1 MLRRWFSEDGAIRV
15 AVLAVIVGVAAGF
28 GAVVFRDFIAFVHN
42 LAFIGRFSFTYDAS
56 QHTPASRLGAWIIM
70 VPVAGA
76 LVVAFLVSRFAPE
89 AKGHGVPEVM
99 DAMYYKRGIIRPL
112 VGVIKA
118 VASSISIGTGGAVG
132 REGPIIQIGAS
143 FGSSLSQWLGL
154 KQWQR
159 MTLIACGAASGI
171 AATFNTPIGGVLFA
185 VELIMPEI
193 SVRTLIPVALAT
205 GTATAIGREFFGDH
219 PSFLIPQ
226 LPVMSSSVLSP
237 WSIAAYLIFGLA
249 LGCVSALFIR
259 SIYAMEDV
267 FNKLPG
273 SYYLRHATGMLVVG
287 IMIYLLMHFT
297 GHYYVEGVSYSTVQ
311 DILEKTL
318 TNPWLL
324 LLLLAAKMLATSLT
338 LGSGGSGGIFSPSL
352 FLGATLGGCYA
363 ALLGWLVP
371 GMHADAASLGVVGMA
386 GIVGGATGAVVT
398 AVVIVFEMTR
408 DYNVILPLLISV
420 SVAYGV
426 RRWFVRA
433 SIYDLKLSR
442 RGHYIPE
449 SLQTN
454 MYLLDRVRDFL
465 RRAVVRVPVNG
476 DWKRLE
482 RYLSH
487 LQRLPHVII
496 VDGDNVLGVIAANH
510 VLQVDRSRSVKEALD
525 RHADRKFIVVCGND
539 LLFDVM
545 AQLRNSP
552 ASVVI
557 VTASGELKTPRQ
569 IKGVLTWSD
578 IASSSNLP
586 EPLLGSRTGPGLNT
600 KKT

>member
-1 MLRRWFSEDGAIRV
+1 MLRRWYSEDGAIRV

-28 GAVVFRDFIAFVHN
+28 GAVVFRDFIALVHN
-42 LAFIGRFSFTYDAS
+42 LAFLGRLSFVYDATK
-56 QHTPASRLGAWIIM
+56 HTLASPLGVWIIL

-76 LVVAFLVSRFAPE
+76 LVVAFLVSKFAPE

-112 VGVIKA
+112 VGAIKA
-118 VASSISIGTGGAVG
+118 IASSISIGTGGAVG

-159 MTLIACGAASGI
+159 MTLISCGAAGGI

-205 GTATAIGREFFGDH
+205 GTATAIGRVFFGDH

-226 LPVMSSSVLSP
+226 LPVISSSVLSP
-237 WSIAAYLIFGLA
+237 WSIAAYLVFGLA

-259 SIYAMEDV
+259 SIYAMEDL

-273 SYYLRHATGMLVVG
+273 NYYLRHATGMLAVG
-287 IMIYLLMHFT
+287 IMIYLLVHFT
-297 GHYYVEGVSYSTVQ
+297 GHYYVEGVSYATVQ

-324 LLLLAAKMLATSLT
+324 LLLLAAKLLATSLT
-338 LGSGGSGGIFSPSL
+338 LGSGGSGGIFSPAL

-371 GMHADAASLGVVGMA
+371 GMHADAASLAVVGMA
-386 GIVGGATGAVVT
+386 GIIGGSTGAVVT
-398 AVVIVFEMTR
+398 AVVIVYEMTR

-426 RRWFVRA
+426 RRWFVRG
-433 SIYDLKLSR
+433 SIYDLKLAR

-465 RRAVVRVPVNG
+465 RRAVVRVPVDG
-476 DWKRLE
+476 DWSRLE
-482 RYLSH
+482 RYLTR

-496 VDGDNVLGVIAANH
+496 VDGEKVLGIIAADR
-510 VLQVDRSRSVKEALD
+510 VLQVDRRRSVREALE
-525 RHADRKFIVVCGND
+525 RQADRKFIVVCADD

-552 ASVVI
+552 ASIVI
-557 VTASGELKTPRQ
+557 VTANGDLKTPRQ

-586 EPLLGSRTGPGLNT
+586 EPLLGARTGRGMNT
-600 KKT
+600 KDV

>member
-1 MLRRWFSEDGAIRV
+1 MLRRWYSEDGAIRV

-42 LAFIGRFSFTYDAS
+42 LSFLGRFSLVYDATK
-56 QHTPASRLGAWIIM
+56 HTLTSHMGAWIIL

-76 LVVAFLVSRFAPE
+76 LVVAFLVSKFAPE
-89 AKGHGVPEVM
+89 ARGHGVPEVM

-112 VGVIKA
+112 VGGIKA

-159 MTLIACGAASGI
+159 MTLIACGAAGGI

-185 VELIMPEI
+185 IELIMPEI
-193 SVRTLIPVALAT
+193 SVRTLVPVALAT
-205 GTATAIGREFFGDH
+205 GTATAIGRVFFGDH

-226 LPVMSSSVLSP
+226 LQVISSSVLSP
-237 WSIAAYLIFGLA
+237 MSIAAYLVFGLA

-259 SIYAMEDV
+259 AIYTMEDL
-267 FNKLPG
+267 FNRIPG
-273 SYYLRHATGMLVVG
+273 NYYLRHACGMLLVG
-287 IMIYLLMHFT
+287 IMIYLLARLT
-297 GHYYVEGVSYSTVQ
+297 GHYYVEGVSYATVQ
-311 DILEKTL
+311 DVLEKTL

-338 LGSGGSGGIFSPSL
+338 LGSGGSGGIFSPAL
-352 FLGATLGGCYA
+352 FLGATLGGSYA
-363 ALLGWLVP
+363 ALLGWLMP
-371 GMHADAASLGVVGMA
+371 GMQADAASLAVVGMG
-386 GIVGGATGAVVT
+386 GIIGGATGAVVT
-398 AVVIVFEMTR
+398 AVVIVYEMTR

-426 RRWFVRA
+426 RRWFVHG
-433 SIYDLKLSR
+433 SIYDLKLTR

-454 MYLLDRVRDFL
+454 MYLLDKVRDFL
-465 RRAVVRVPVNG
+465 RRAVVRVPLQG
-476 DWKRLE
+476 DWKRLN
-482 RYLSH
+482 RYLIR
-487 LQRLPHVII
+487 LQRLPHVVI
-496 VDGDNVLGVIAANH
+496 VDGENVLGVITSDRI
-510 VLQVDRSRSVKEALD
+510 LQVDRSRPVNEALEKLA
-525 RHADRKFIVVCGND
+525 HQKFIVVGSND

-569 IKGVLTWSD
+569 IKGVLTWRD

-586 EPLLGSRTGPGLNT
+586 EPLLSTRAGRGSKP
-600 KKT
+600 

>member
-1 MLRRWFSEDGAIRV
+1 MLRRWYSEDGAIRV

-42 LAFIGRFSFTYDAS
+42 LAFLGRFSLVYDAS
-56 QHTPASRLGAWIIM
+56 KHTPASPLRAWIIL
-70 VPVAGA
+70 VPVAGS
-76 LVVAFLVSRFAPE
+76 LVVAFLVSKFAPE

-112 VGVIKA
+112 VGVVKA

-159 MTLIACGAASGI
+159 MTLIACGAAGGI

-193 SVRTLIPVALAT
+193 SVRTLVPVALAT
-205 GTATAIGREFFGDH
+205 GTATAIGRVFFGDH
-219 PSFLIPQ
+219 PSFLIPH
-226 LPVMSSSVLSP
+226 LPVISSSVLSP
-237 WSIAAYLIFGLA
+237 SSIAAYLVFGLA

-259 SIYAMEDV
+259 SIYAMEDL

-273 SYYLRHATGMLVVG
+273 NYYLRHAAGMFTVG
-287 IMIYLLMHFT
+287 IMIYLFMRFS
-297 GHYYVEGVSYSTVQ
+297 GHYYVEGVSYATVQ
-311 DILEKTL
+311 DILEKIL

-398 AVVIVFEMTR
+398 AVVIVYEMTR

-426 RRWFVRA
+426 RRWFVRG
-433 SIYDLKLSR
+433 SIYDLKLTR

-465 RRAVVRVPVNG
+465 RRAVVRVPVEG

-482 RYLSH
+482 HYLLR

-496 VDGDNVLGVIAANH
+496 VDGEKVLGVITADR
-510 VLQVDRSRSVKEALD
+510 VLQVDRNRSVREALE
-525 RHADRKFIVVCGND
+525 RQADHKYIVVCGND

-557 VTASGELKTPRQ
+557 VTANGDLKTPRQ
-569 IKGVLTWSD
+569 IKGILTWSD

-586 EPLLGSRTGPGLNT
+586 VPLLGSRSARGL
-600 KKT
+600 